1 MLVCKILI
9 LRIYTMLFVCS
20 ILFIWHHG
28 FLQLGRVVKGQLRKQ
43 YIIISGNATM
53 YHEPLLLGNC
63 PILIYFFKFEITA
76 WLWPC
81 LMHLS
86 VFDVTFIHMHLL
98 KFIGFSHN
106 SVYFF
111 FSSLKSFIHVHLKI
125 RTKFKSNSYTTIKS
139 HSYKCTSFLT
149 QLLK

>member
-1 MLVCKILI
+1 MQLCIMLA
-9 LRIYTMLFVCS
+9 R
-20 ILFIWHHG
+20 
-28 FLQLGRVVKGQLRKQ
+28 
-43 YIIISGNATM
+43 
-53 YHEPLLLGNC
+53 EPLLLVNC

-149 QLLK
+149 QFNIKIETAVIENPLYKFVFFWCTFSWLNRK

>member
-28 FLQLGRVVKGQLRKQ
+28 FLQLGRAVKGQLRKQ

-63 PILIYFFKFEITA
+63 PILIYFFNFEITA

-86 VFDVTFIHMHLL
+86 VFDVTFIHMHL
-98 KFIGFSHN
+98 FIGFSHN

-149 QLLK
+149 QL